1 MSYKWLK
8 GLAAALALSISLGV
22 VTGCSGGES
31 SAAEGTA
38 EALETTE
45 TKEPEAIKI
54 GYIFNGDCS
63 VNGFDN
69 DINKQRI
76 HAASHT
82 SIETEYIDRVSIS
95 GFEAAVEK
103 LVADGCKY
111 IVSCSPIFVNILTNV
126 AGKYMNV
133 DFISYGA
140 RERSVNIYGY
150 TENMFQGSYIAGV
163 AAAFNSE
170 KERIGIVID
179 SSMIYPM
186 AVINAAALGAQMVY
200 QNCKTVVAVAT
211 KDSEV
216 NKAVDALAADGCDV
230 IIDYTTRGAAV
241 ERCENLEIKSIGS
254 YNYGADA
261 ANYPNML
268 MYFYGTRDSF
278 YLSQFKQIALEEW
291 EVSSYSGTMANGII
305 AVSDALPACKDDT
318 QAIMTKLEQKFS
330 SSSAS
335 IFTGEIKDLHNSV
348 RVIQGKELTYPEI
361 YAMDWYVY
369 GVEYLDSFVQSVSDL
384 EATDYEIKH

>member
-8 GLAAALALSISLGV
+8 RLAAALALSMALCS

-38 EALETTE
+38 EASETSE

-63 VNGFDN
+63 VNGFAA

-76 HAASHT
+76 QAASHT
-82 SIETEYIDRVSIS
+82 SIETEYIDNVSIS

-103 LVADGCKY
+103 LTADGCKY
-111 IVSCSPIFVNILTNV
+111 IVSCSPVFVNVLTSV

-133 DFISYGA
+133 EFISYGA
-140 RERSVNIYGY
+140 RERAVNIYGY

-170 KERIGIVID
+170 SERIGIVVD
-179 SSMIYPM
+179 SAMIYPM

-200 QNCKTVVAVAT
+200 QSCNVVVALAT
-211 KDSEV
+211 EDSEV
-216 NKAVDALAADGCDV
+216 SKAVDALSADGCDV
-230 IIDYTTRGAAV
+230 IIDYTSKGAAV
-241 ERCENLEIKSIGS
+241 ERCEKLGIKSVGS
-254 YNYGADA
+254 FNYGADA
-261 ANYPNML
+261 ANYSNML
-268 MYFYGTRDSF
+268 MYFYGVRDSF

-291 EVSSYSGTMANGII
+291 EVSAYSGTMANGII
-305 AVSDALPACKDDT
+305 AVSDALPACKEDT

-330 SSSAS
+330 ASSVS
-335 IFTGEIKDLHNSV
+335 IFTGEIKDSHNSV

-369 GVEYLDSFVQSVSDL
+369 GVEYLDSFVQSV
-384 EATDYEIKH
+384 TDPEIGELEIKQ